1 MSVKNQMNSWTAS
14 YAVKAARNSFNLNL
28 YDLKYGSL
36 YINNL
41 NVTQHCSKKIAF
53 LKILSLIGYN
63 IVLILGVFLY
73 DKEINAIKKA
83 NRYRQRTVSNEHII
97 DAASNDYL
105 GLASQQSLL
114 AKAYEKISKQAYHAP
129 KSSLLVNGYSTIHQA
144 FEKDLCRMNGFE
156 EGIVLGSGFLANL
169 SLIEA
174 LVRKKDIL
182 LMDEEYHASGVV
194 ATHLL
199 NKRQVHFFK
208 HNDAQA
214 LKELLETLDRT
225 QYHRVIIAIEGVYSM
240 HGDIASKAIFD
251 LADEYHALLI
261 VDEAHSSGVIGEN
274 LLGIF
279 DYYGIT
285 PKENH
290 IKMGTLGKAY
300 GSYGAYILA
309 SGNIIDFLLNKAKAI
324 IYTTALSLFD
334 TALAHEALLYI
345 ANNKQELTKK
355 IQTNRKIIQTHLHID
370 AQSLIIPIPIGDNKK
385 VLQIQK
391 SLHALGYAVG
401 AIRQPTVKKAI
412 IRVIAK
418 TDIAEHDLINLSKY
432 LQQHRG

>member
-1 MSVKNQMNSWTAS
+1 
-14 YAVKAARNSFNLNL
+14 
-28 YDLKYGSL
+28 
-36 YINNL
+36 
-41 NVTQHCSKKIAF
+41 
-53 LKILSLIGYN
+53 
-63 IVLILGVFLY
+63 LY

-114 AKAYEKISKQAYHAP
+114 AKAYEKVSKHAFHAP
-129 KSSLLVNGYSTIHQA
+129 KSSLLVNGYSLIHQA
-144 FEKDLCRMNGFE
+144 FEQDLCRLNGFE
-156 EGIVLGSGFLANL
+156 DGIVLGSGFLANL

-194 ATHLL
+194 ATRLL
-199 NKRQVHFFK
+199 NKNQVLFFK
-208 HNDAQA
+208 HNDAQD
-214 LKELLETLDRT
+214 LKQCLEQLDSKK
-225 QYHRVIIAIEGVYSM
+225 YHRIIITIEGVYSM
-240 HGDIASKAIFD
+240 QGDIASKEIFD
-251 LADEYHALLI
+251 LADEYKALLV
-261 VDEAHSSGVIGEN
+261 VDEAHSSGVIGNN
-274 LLGIF
+274 LLGVF

-285 PKENH
+285 PQHNH

-309 SGNIIDFLLNKAKAI
+309 SFEIIDFLLNKAKAI

-334 TALAHEALLYI
+334 TALAHESLHYI
-345 ANNKQELTKK
+345 AHHKEALTKK
-355 IQTNRKIIQTHLHID
+355 IQTNQKIIQTYLNID
-370 AQSLIIPIPIGDNKK
+370 SQSLIIPIPIGDNKK

-391 SLHALGYAVG
+391 SLHTLGYAVG